1 MTWLADTFGRQVREL
16 QMATSQP
23 MGFFVKD
30 VAAAVMA
37 IGIAFYYSWRLTLV
51 LSLSVP
57 TASLVLWLVSRRL
70 QPAIEAQRREL
81 NIASKYTNTAF
92 HAIDTVKV
100 FNGQNHEIRQYASA
114 INAAGLSYMI
124 QGQVRASQMGS
135 ARFLVVVMFMAGF
148 WYGLKLYKDGELT
161 PGDVITTF
169 YSFLMGNQAV
179 TSLLAQYVIL
189 CKGKSA
195 GATLERIVGELNNTL
210 PLSKI
215 AGTRTLEV
223 CDGDIEVTNASN
235 KLVPYCSVANYN
247 SSHSHIHRTRRSPR
261 LSALTYSS
269 LLEKRHFCLVEV
281 DLAKAR

>member
-1 MTWLADTFGRQVREL
+1 
-16 QMATSQP
+16 MAASQP
-23 MGFFVKD
+23 MGFFVRD
-30 VAAAVMA
+30 VAAAIMA
-37 IGIAFYYSWRLTLV
+37 IGIAFYYSWKLTLV

-57 TASLVLWLVSRRL
+57 TAALVLWLVSRRL

-100 FNGQNHEIRQYASA
+100 FNGQNYEIRQYASA
-114 INAAGLSYMI
+114 INAAGLSYLI

-135 ARFLVVVMFMAGF
+135 TRFLVVVMFMAGF
-148 WYGLKLYKDGELT
+148 WYGLTLYKNSELS

-179 TSLLAQYVIL
+179 SSLLAQYVIL

-195 GATLERIVGELNNTL
+195 GATLERIVGELDNNHQ
-210 PLSKI
+210 LSKI

-223 CDGDIEVTNASN
+223 CDGDIEVTNVSSS
-235 KLVPYCSVANYN
+235 LLPYYSIANYY
-247 SSHSHIHRTRRSPR
+247 SSHSHTRRTQVR
-261 LSALTYSS
+261 LPLLALTYSS
-269 LLEKRHFCLVEV
+269 PPEKQHFYLVGV
-281 DLAKAR
+281 DLARAP

>member
-1 MTWLADTFGRQVREL
+1 
-16 QMATSQP
+16 MATSQP

-37 IGIAFYYSWRLTLV
+37 IGIAFYYSWKLTLV

-57 TASLVLWLVSRRL
+57 TASLVLWLISRRL

-124 QGQVRASQMGS
+124 QGQVRASQMGT

-148 WYGLKLYKDGELT
+148 WYGLKLHKDGELT

-195 GATLERIVGELNNTL
+195 GATLGRIIGELNNTL
-210 PLSKI
+210 PLSKV
-215 AGTRTLEV
+215 AGSRTLEV
-223 CDGDIEVTNASN
+223 CDGDIEVTNVGD
-235 KLVPYCSVANYN
+235 KLVRYCR
-247 SSHSHIHRTRRSPR
+247 HR
-261 LSALTYSS
+261 
-269 LLEKRHFCLVEV
+269 
-281 DLAKAR
+281 

>member
-1 MTWLADTFGRQVREL
+1 
-16 QMATSQP
+16 MATSQP

-30 VAAAVMA
+30 IAAAITA
-37 IGIAFYYSWRLTLV
+37 IGIAFYYSWKLTLV

-92 HAIDTVKV
+92 RAIDTVKL

-114 INAAGLSYMI
+114 INAAGLSYLI

-135 ARFLVVVMFMAGF
+135 TRFLVVVMFMAGF
-148 WYGLKLYKDGELT
+148 WYGLTLYKKGGLT

-179 TSLLAQYVIL
+179 SSLLAQYVIL

-195 GATLERIVGELNNTL
+195 GATLERIVGELDNNHQ
-210 PLSKI
+210 LSKI

-223 CDGDIEVTNASN
+223 CDGDIEVT
-235 KLVPYCSVANYN
+235 SVSDNLLPHSSIANYY
-247 SSHSHIHRTRRSPR
+247 SSHSHIRRTQVSLR
-261 LSALTYSS
+261 LLASTYSS
-269 LLEKRHFCLVEV
+269 LPEKQPFYLVEV
-281 DLAKAR
+281 DLAKAP